1 VTDSAFV
8 HSHVGFLTR
17 LGRFLKK
24 PWLMQVRTVGLYSR
38 HLYPSTPIP
47 IRLPIGIW
55 WVAWDNHLGY
65 HLLTDGFEEPEY
77 AFVESF
83 LKKSMTVLDIGAN
96 EGYYTLLASRCVGQS
111 GQVIAFE
118 PSPRERRRLRTNL
131 LINNFRNVQ
140 VLALAVG
147 SSADQV
153 NLHVVKGPESGC
165 NSLRPP
171 DIQGET
177 KPLKVNV
184 TTLDDFLRRNG
195 TRRVD
200 FIKMDVEGAEL
211 SVLRG
216 ASGLLRTTPR
226 PFIMTE
232 ISDLRTRPWGYQAKE
247 IASFLFN
254 LDFALFRPSSKGR
267 LDPIDVDEIETG
279 CDFNII
285 AVPRERILEATP
297 FLEATGAGL
306 DLMKCLSS
314 GNA

>member
-1 VTDSAFV
+1 VSDSVFAP
-8 HSHVGFLTR
+8 SHVGFLTR

-24 PWLMQVRTVGLYSR
+24 PWLMQVRTAGLYSR

-47 IRLPIGIW
+47 IRLPIGTW
-55 WVAWDNHLGY
+55 WLAWDNHLGH
-65 HLLTDGFEEPEY
+65 HLLSDGFEEPEY
-77 AFVESF
+77 AFVRPF
-83 LKKSMTVLDIGAN
+83 LKKGMTVLDIGAN
-96 EGYYTLLASRCVGQS
+96 EGYYTLLASHCVGQS

-118 PSPRERRRLRTNL
+118 PSPRERRRLCTNL
-131 LINNFRNVQ
+131 LINNCRNVQ

-147 SSADQV
+147 SSEDQV

-177 KPLKVNV
+177 QPVKVNM

-211 SVLRG
+211 SVLGG
-216 ASGLLRTTPR
+216 AAALLRTTPR
-226 PFIMTE
+226 PFVMTE
-232 ISDLRTRPWGYQAKE
+232 ISDLRTRPWGYRAKE

-254 LDFALFRPSSKGR
+254 LDFALFQPTSRGR
-267 LDPIDVDEIETG
+267 LNPMDVDEIETG

-285 AVPRERILEATP
+285 AAPRERILEATP
-297 FLEATGAGL
+297 FLEATGPGV
-306 DLMKCLSS
+306 DLMKGL
-314 GNA
+314 